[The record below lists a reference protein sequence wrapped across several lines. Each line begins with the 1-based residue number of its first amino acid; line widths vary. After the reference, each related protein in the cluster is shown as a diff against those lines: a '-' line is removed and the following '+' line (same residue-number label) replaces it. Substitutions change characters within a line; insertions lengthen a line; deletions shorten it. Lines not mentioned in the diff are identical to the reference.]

1 MPQYTMYN
9 GPMVT
14 TTGPTP
20 VTTGTSLKTMLQVK
34 MGATGL
40 MKVKAWGYSYSGFA
54 AAAPGVIELIETD
67 VAATV
72 TAFVAADITKS
83 DAAALMAGDP
93 STAMISVGTSASGYT
108 STSEGTTTASRWL
121 DGPAQSAPTTQY
133 AWAFP
138 LGDEPV
144 IQPAKFLRVRVLFG
158 TAVTMLCWVKVEV

>member
-1 MPQYTMYN
+1 MQYTMYN

-14 TTGPTP
+14 TSGPTP
-20 VTTGTSLKTMLQVK
+20 VTTGTSLKTMMQVK
-34 MGATGL
+34 AGATSL
-40 MKVKAWGYSYSGFA
+40 MKVKAWGYSFSGFA

-72 TAFVAADITKS
+72 TAYVASGITKS
-83 DAAALMAGDP
+83 DAAALLAGDP
-93 STAMISVGTSASGYT
+93 TTSLIEVGTGASGYT
-108 STSEGTTTASRWL
+108 ASVEGSTTASRWL

-144 IQPAKFLRVRVLFG
+144 IQPGKFLRVRVLFG
-158 TAVTMLCWVKVEV
+158 AAVNMLCWAKVEV